1 MAVYLDQIEAFPVL
15 KQPKASELQ
24 RFADLLDVTV
34 VNLKDSGRAY
44 ELQES
49 TLYCKLQTK
58 LSASMLTNY
67 NRWCHVNS
75 RPAHVES
82 LLEWVN
88 LEAEFTMNAVETIEG
103 ISGGTTKSAESNKQ
117 PHRDFTARTYFSS
130 DQAVPASGRVA
141 KSLSCQCC
149 HGNHNIWKCPQFKE
163 SSVQERWQVAKTA
176 GLCFRCLGS
185 GHRSNAC
192 TWSRVCGLN
201 DCKEHHHRLL
211 HSGESTDTAAKKQ
224 MTEETSSAETS
235 TEGVMNDSDVSFSTS
250 HVECS
255 SPLSGS
261 VSTRTI
267 PVILRNGKQELRV
280 NGLLDDGSTRS
291 YLNADIAAQLGLS
304 GTPQQVT
311 VGVLNGQKE
320 TFVTTPVTMKLM
332 SLDRREVV
340 DLKVYTVDQV
350 TGSMKATDW
359 SKESCKW
366 PHLKDIDF
374 PSLGKRRQV
383 DLLIGLDQ
391 PGLHFALR
399 DVRGGPGEPVARL
412 TPLGWTCVGPVQCET
427 EIPSSTGERDDVG
440 DITLHST
447 SIHVKPDFLLHS
459 SHRNN
464 WIKFTRAWVIWF
476 ICLFMCLSTPLTPE
490 NHLFG
495 QASAVTAQSS
505 ADSSWFTLKYWWRRV
520 QELVEYVWKSC
531 IREWLTQL
539 SFRKKWKWFL
549 TRN

>member
-1 MAVYLDQIEAFPVL
+1 MYLV
-15 KQPKASELQ
+15 
-24 RFADLLDVTV
+24 
-34 VNLKDSGRAY
+34 
-44 ELQES
+44 
-49 TLYCKLQTK
+49 
-58 LSASMLTNY
+58 
-67 NRWCHVNS
+67 S
-75 RPAHVES
+75 R
-82 LLEWVN
+82 
-88 LEAEFTMNAVETIEG
+88 
-103 ISGGTTKSAESNKQ
+103 K
-117 PHRDFTARTYFSS
+117 
-130 DQAVPASGRVA
+130 
-141 KSLSCQCC
+141 
-149 HGNHNIWKCPQFKE
+149 
-163 SSVQERWQVAKTA
+163 
-176 GLCFRCLGS
+176 
-185 GHRSNAC
+185 
-192 TWSRVCGLN
+192 CGLN

-235 TEGVMNDSDVSFSTS
+235 TDGVMNGSDVSFSTS

-267 PVILRNGKQELRV
+267 PVILRNGKQEIRV

-332 SLDRREVV
+332 SLDRREAV

-374 PSLGKRRQV
+374 PSLGKQRKV

-412 TPLGWTCVGPVQCET
+412 TPLGWTCVGPIQRET
-427 EIPSSTGERDDVG
+427 EITSSTGERDG
-440 DITLHST
+440 DNITLHST
-447 SIHVKPDFLLHS
+447 VHVKPDFQLHS

-464 WIKFTRAWVIWF
+464 WIKFTRLRAWLIWF
-476 ICLFMCLSTPLTPE
+476 MGLVTCLSILLTP
-490 NHLFG
+490 NHLLG
-495 QASAVTAQSS
+495 QTSAVTAQSS
-505 ADSSWFTLKYWWRRV
+505 VADSSWSTQKHWWRRV

-539 SFRKKWKWFL
+539 SSRKKWKWFL
-549 TRN
+549 TSN